1 MRDPAIRYPPGP
13 RAPAVVQTAAYIRDP
28 LTALERWAARHG
40 DLFTV
45 RIAGFGNVVFA
56 AAPREIRQI
65 FTADPDELQA
75 GAANGQLVPVLGPQ
89 SLLVLD
95 GRAHH
100 RHRRL
105 LLPPFHGERMASYAI
120 TVRDTTLRSIDG
132 WPRGQPFALH
142 PYLLEITLEVILRTV
157 FGIADPA
164 RIAGFGAVFSDL
176 IGRWS
181 SPLLPLLAFYGIDPI
196 RLAPWLPVARRKR
209 ALDRMLHD
217 EIARRRTAGE
227 GADMLG
233 LLLAA
238 RDERG
243 EPLSADELRD
253 ELVTLMVAGHE
264 TSATALAWAIE
275 RVLVHPAV
283 AARLRDELAT
293 VTRGGELDVTALDRL
308 VYLDAVVREVLRLR
322 PILAF
327 VARRTTA
334 PFAIGDYRVPPG
346 TFVCPA
352 IHLAHAR
359 AESYPEPRRFLPE
372 RFLGKKLDPYAWLP
386 FGGGGRRCLGMAF
399 ALFEIKLV
407 LATVLSTVE
416 LRLAAGAPLA
426 RTLRGITVAPAGG
439 TRVVVS
445 PARGGRC

>member
-1 MRDPAIRYPPGP
+1 MREPGIRYPPGP
-13 RAPAVVQTAAYIRDP
+13 RTPAVVQTAAYIRDP
-28 LTALERWAARHG
+28 LTALERWANRHG

-75 GAANGQLVPVLGPQ
+75 GAANGQLVPLLGPQ

-95 GRAHH
+95 GRGHH

-105 LLPPFHGERMASYAI
+105 LLPPFHGERMASYAV
-120 TVRDTTLRSIDG
+120 TVRDATLRSIDR
-132 WPRGQPFALH
+132 WPRGQAFALH
-142 PYLLEITLEVILRTV
+142 PYLLGITLEAILRTV
-157 FGIADPA
+157 FGIVEPA
-164 RIAGFGAVFSDL
+164 RIARFAAVFSDL

-209 ALDRMLHD
+209 ELDRMLHD
-217 EIARRRTAGE
+217 EIARRRAAGE

-275 RVLVHPAV
+275 RVLVHPTV
-283 AARLRDELAT
+283 IARLRDELAT
-293 VTRGGELDVTALDRL
+293 VTHGGELDVTALDRL
-308 VYLDAVVREVLRLR
+308 VYLDAVVRETLRLR

-334 PFAIGDYRVPPG
+334 PFAIGEYRVPRG

-416 LRLAAGAPLA
+416 LRLEAGAPLA